1 MPAIGQMDV
10 VITGDTG
17 PLMAGL
23 SRMERQLQRSEGVAT
38 RHAAAV
44 AASFQRIGRAISAA
58 QTIFVGWVAAVGAS
72 RLVHW
77 FNAASEEVD
86 KLGKAAKRLG
96 VSSEELSALRF
107 AAGEAGVEFEKLATM
122 ASKASRVVAE
132 MVDKGQAVEKVGAV
146 AVRLTDVN
154 GEVRTLSELLPD
166 IARGIESAGSQ
177 AEQLRLAEKFFG
189 RGGGDQFVTLL
200 KESGTFVKGLAEQTE
215 RARRLGVLFTE
226 DQVAKLTAYN
236 DAVGR
241 IDEALLGL
249 RVNILTR
256 VAPALTDLANKTA
269 GAIAA
274 VPEMVERLVVAVQE
288 SIEGAGGPMAE
299 KLDNVI
305 GSLGEVARK
314 GVELAARVAFGVLLD
329 LSDLAWSAIGR
340 DFQRKF
346 VTNIIGPMQVGLRG
360 VAYTIDLFSADF
372 ELTATK
378 SVESAFSAI
387 RQLLEFE
394 AAAAGRDIFAPLEEA
409 GTEWERQWLI
419 GKVGVSKAL
428 RDLAGD
434 ADELLDVSG
443 ALARHAMTGFE
454 QVGEQAKK
462 TSREVTELQKR
473 LAEMATEGNKAIT
486 GFAGSASDAL
496 ADFAIDGKMNLE
508 DLAKSWSKTL
518 LSMAAQAL
526 VFKPLFESLGAG
538 FGGLFSSGASTSSDA
553 TPTSDWL
560 QPAALAHGGIIKAQ
574 APIHHAARGMVL
586 NQRTHFPAM
595 RAVAAEAG
603 HPEWAFAPLRKIG
616 GDLGVKSTPANVSVQ
631 VIDQRGSGSRPE
643 VTSHQGPDG
652 RQTVRVLIRDEMKR
666 ALSDGSVD
674 RTMADSF
681 GLRRRAAG
689 R

>member
-96 VSSEELSALRF
+96 VSSEELSGLRF
-107 AAGEAGVEFEKLATM
+107 AAKESGVEFEKLATM
-122 ASKASRVVAE
+122 AGKASRVVAE
-132 MVDKGQAVEKVGAV
+132 MVDKGQLVEQVGAF
-146 AVRLTDVN
+146 AVQLTDAN
-154 GEVRTLSELLPD
+154 GQVKNFSELLPA
-166 IARGIESAGSQ
+166 IARGIESAGSS

-189 RGGGDQFVTLL
+189 RGGGDQFVTWL
-200 KESGTFVKGLAEQTE
+200 KESEGFVRGLTIQIE
-215 RARRLGVLFTE
+215 RARRLGVIFTE

-241 IDEALLGL
+241 IEEALLGL
-249 RVNILTR
+249 RVNVLTR
-256 VAPALTDLANKTA
+256 IAPDLEKAANAVA

-274 VPEMVERLVVAVQE
+274 VPEVVERGVQVAVQVL
-288 SIEGAGGPMAE
+288 SEGKGPLVDQLNVVLQDMG
-299 KLDNVI
+299 KLVK
-305 GSLGEVARK
+305 ATA
-314 GVELAARVAFGVLLD
+314 ELAVRGAYGIVVDMLRASWPMLRSEFQQGFNIAILD
-329 LSDLAWSAIGR
+329 TLS
-340 DFQRKF
+340 
-346 VTNIIGPMQVGLRG
+346 
-360 VAYTIDLFSADF
+360 
-372 ELTATK
+372 AT
-378 SVESAFSAI
+378 
-387 RQLLEFE
+387 LET
-394 AAAAGRDIFAPLEEA
+394 AAGAMATVFPRLTMSIYTALKPFNDGINAAKRGFE
-409 GTEWERQWLI
+409 
-419 GKVGVSKAL
+419 AL
-428 RDLAGD
+428 RD
-434 ADELLDVSG
+434 ADPFADLTESKFLEQWNVGVGRVSLRLGQLVSNADRLLDVSG
-443 ALARHAMTGFE
+443 ALSRHAMTGFDRIADAAGGAAE
-454 QVGEQAKK
+454 KVAVLDERMAELAKNG
-462 TSREVTELQKR
+462 TQ
-473 LAEMATEGNKAIT
+473 AIT
-486 GFAGSASDAL
+486 GFAGSAGDAL

-526 VFKPLFESLGAG
+526 VFKPLFTSLGAG
-538 FGGLFSSGASTSSDA
+538 FGNLFSQSPGADVQGAVAEASVGFA
-553 TPTSDWL
+553 R
-560 QPAALAHGGIIKAQ
+560 GGVLEARPPVHK
-574 APIHHAARGMVL
+574 AARGMVL